1 MSNLGPLSFSFN
13 GTACTAHGV
22 EVLRLPALTRPAL
35 RQETIAI
42 PGRDGSLHLMESA
55 YEESLV
61 TCDCYL
67 PYEQGRTVSTIA
79 QISNWLKGSG
89 WWTQSDLANRKFK
102 AHILDELTY
111 QVVMPGFAD
120 RLFSIPLWLEPY
132 AYHTSNSPI
141 AFTGTQ
147 LISNPGTAP
156 SEPIITV
163 LGSGDINLQLT
174 DQNSSQTVLI
184 TGLSSEYIV
193 LDCAARMA
201 HKGSTNLSG
210 IVTPVGGWPKLQPGN
225 TLVSWSGSVQA
236 VEITGNWRDI

>member
-22 EVLRLPALTRPAL
+22 EVLRLPALTRPGL
-35 RQETIAI
+35 RQETISI
-42 PGRDGSLHLMESA
+42 PGRDGSLHLMENA

-79 QISNWLKGSG
+79 QISKWLRGSG
-89 WWTQSDLANRKFK
+89 WWTQSDLADRKFK

-141 AFTGTQ
+141 LFTSTYGVN
-147 LISNPGTAP
+147 NPGTAP

-163 LGSGDINLQLT
+163 VGSGNINLQIG
-174 DQNSSQTVLI
+174 QQTVLI
-184 TGLSSEYIV
+184 TGLTGVGIT
-193 LDCAARMA
+193 LDCAAKMA
-201 HKGSTNLSG
+201 YYGSTNLNG
-210 IVTPVGGWPKLQPGN
+210 IVTTVGGWPKLQPGI
-225 TLVSWSGSVQA
+225 TIVSWSGTVTGI
-236 VEITGNWRDI
+236 ELTGNWRDI